1 MDITR
6 EIQHRNQTFRARAV
20 LLGDRIDLNAWRA
33 VDQLAS
39 NPLTIAVRGGGTAV
53 LFRYGVVVLFDIT
66 GPEEVAFLEQLRP
79 FIGGPYATPETES
92 IDVQIDPGA
101 REGMGE
107 KTLLIADGSVER
119 TQVIADILSK
129 SVMLAWYEA
138 RIAASFERIEPLAS
152 ELQQTGSIGARA
164 KDLLRHIGTML
175 LSEHLVV
182 GRIEV
187 GEKPEL
193 LWERPDLEGLFIRL
207 EDEYEIKERHA
218 SLGRKLNLISHTAQT
233 LLQLQQSRHSLRLEL
248 YIVILIVIEILLTL
262 YQLFFKHA

>member
-20 LLGDRIDLNAWRA
+20 LLGDRIDLNAWRT

-39 NPLTIAVRGGGTAV
+39 NPLTIAVRGGGSAV

-79 FIGGPYATPETES
+79 FIGGSYATPETES

-107 KTLLIADGSVER
+107 KTLLIADNSVER
-119 TQVIADILSK
+119 MQVIADILSK

-164 KDLLRHIGTML
+164 KDLLRHIGSML

-193 LWERPDLEGLFIRL
+193 LWDRPDLEGLFIRL

-262 YQLFFKHA
+262 YQLFLKPA

>member
-1 MDITR
+1 MDKLKELQLR
-6 EIQHRNQTFRARAV
+6 PTFRVRAV

-39 NPLTIAVRGGGTAV
+39 NPLAIAVRGGGAAV
-53 LFRYGVVVLFDIT
+53 LFRYGVAVLFDVT
-66 GPEEVAFLEQLRP
+66 GPEEVSFLEQLKP
-79 FIGGPYATPETES
+79 FVGGPYATPETES
-92 IDVQIDPGA
+92 IDVHIDPDT

-107 KTLLIADGSVER
+107 KTLLIADGSVTR
-119 TQVIADILSK
+119 MQVIADILSK

-152 ELQQTGSIGARA
+152 ELQQTGSVGAQA
-164 KDLLRHIGTML
+164 KDLLKHIGTML
-175 LSEHLVV
+175 LSEHLMV
-182 GRIEV
+182 GRIEL

-207 EDEYEIKERHA
+207 EDEFEIKERHA

-248 YIVILIVIEILLTL
+248 YIVILIVVEILLTL
-262 YQLFFKHA
+262 YQLFWRP

>member
-1 MDITR
+1 MDKPKELQIR
-6 EIQHRNQTFRARAV
+6 QTFRVRAV

-39 NPLTIAVRGGGTAV
+39 NPLAIAVRGGGAAV
-53 LFRYGVVVLFDIT
+53 LFRYGVAVLFDVT
-66 GPEEVAFLEQLRP
+66 GPEEVAFLEQLKP
-79 FIGGPYATPETES
+79 FVGGPYASPETES
-92 IDVQIDPGA
+92 IDVHIDPGA

-107 KTLLIADGSVER
+107 KTLLITDGSIAR
-119 TQVIADILSK
+119 MQVIADILSK

-164 KDLLRHIGTML
+164 KDLLKHIGSML
-175 LSEHLVV
+175 LSEHLMV
-182 GRIEV
+182 GRIEL

-248 YIVILIVIEILLTL
+248 YIVILIVVEILLTL
-262 YQLFFKHA
+262 YELFLRHP